1 MRLPLTLA
9 DLKHL
14 VEVKERLKTYHLGVL
29 EEKMNTF
36 FNSKAVMDVIDD
48 ALLHGK
54 GYGVAKKLQIPYKQK
69 MADVIS
75 SDWDEYFYKGKK
87 FYWNHPEALDYIIP
101 MVRKEAIEN
110 DDFEPFYII
119 SNGLSYRPGLAE
131 DVVQKALQCEN
142 DSIVERA
149 ELVLHCWEK
158 AKKGTLTR
166 TRIGYE

>member
-1 MRLPLTLA
+1 
-9 DLKHL
+9 
-14 VEVKERLKTYHLGVL
+14 
-29 EEKMNTF
+29 
-36 FNSKAVMDVIDD
+36 
-48 ALLHGK
+48 
-54 GYGVAKKLQIPYKQK
+54 
-69 MADVIS
+69 
-75 SDWDEYFYKGKK
+75 
-87 FYWNHPEALDYIIP
+87 

-131 DVVQKALQCEN
+131 DAVQKALQCEN